1 MEFQLT
7 LGTGTSGQQT
17 SGDRANKGSGS
28 DRSPFLR
35 TTARAC
41 FPPNS
46 AAPGTTALHAL
57 YSPSITGTS
66 LVAGAS
72 VMALTFLVPYQ
83 VGQAVAWEWVGTAV
97 LLSESPA
104 GVGRCGRVFGLVRLQ
119 AQVSCVYIKPSWTPI
134 LTPPS
139 PHPCPFSAALCEDQR
154 GPEAC
159 RGGEELLWGHSRPL
173 QVSSPGME
181 VSPGV
186 RTVAAIPHRLCS
198 RASSVHV
205 FPPASQFEPSTPPR
219 PPCPPAPRRISGLQS
234 GLYSLLTPVLA
245 LAGASYLFA
254 PGMSLTEVFG
264 FVKGVEGGPG
274 GGQG

>member
-17 SGDRANKGSGS
+17 LGGRANKGRGS
-28 DRSPFLR
+28 DCSPFLR

-119 AQVSCVYIKPSWTPI
+119 AQVSSSVMCVHHAQLDTNPHPSIPPI
-134 LTPPS
+134 PTPS
-139 PHPCPFSAALCEDQR
+139 PQHYVKTNGGLKPA
-154 GPEAC
+154 EAVK
-159 RGGEELLWGHSRPL
+159 SY
-173 QVSSPGME
+173 
-181 VSPGV
+181 
-186 RTVAAIPHRLCS
+186 
-198 RASSVHV
+198 
-205 FPPASQFEPSTPPR
+205 F
-219 PPCPPAPRRISGLQS
+219 
-234 GLYSLLTPVLA
+234 
-245 LAGASYLFA
+245 GAVPDHF
-254 PGMSLTEVFG
+254 
-264 FVKGVEGGPG
+264 K
-274 GGQG
+274 